1 MIASDAS
8 GRSREGEH
16 QGGMSMTLTMRTP
29 VCWTMLWLALFVLAG
44 CSRSAP
50 DERSGATDTPP
61 QEQRAEPRP
70 APQPAPPP
78 APEAARPDPA
88 LPTETADAPV
98 RPEADPQRSR
108 REQGPVAAAPASA
121 PEVGTVGSPP
131 SDEAAPVPVPPAE
144 PQAQSAPTSGTPKPA
159 PTQSVPPK
167 PAAPGPKNAAVDDVV
182 ILKGAPIGGVRLEHK
197 LHAERA
203 GNDCTV
209 CHHPSK
215 PQKPAKDPHQACS
228 DCHTKAAAAPMKTR
242 YQAAFHNPTAQSGT
256 CVDCHKAENAKGKKA
271 PLKCQECHKKGN
283 V

>member
-1 MIASDAS
+1 MK
-8 GRSREGEH
+8 
-16 QGGMSMTLTMRTP
+16 LTMRVP
-29 VCWTMLWLALFVLAG
+29 VCWTMLWLALFVLPG

-50 DERSGATDTPP
+50 EERSGATDTPP
-61 QEQRAEPRP
+61 QEQRAEADP

-78 APEAARPDPA
+78 
-88 LPTETADAPV
+88 
-98 RPEADPQRSR
+98 
-108 REQGPVAAAPASA
+108 APASA
-121 PEVGTVGSPP
+121 PEVGTVGS
-131 SDEAAPVPVPPAE
+131 SE
-144 PQAQSAPTSGTPKPA
+144 TPKTA

-167 PAAPGPKNAAVDDVV
+167 PAAPASKSAPVDDVV

-215 PQKPAKDPHQACS
+215 PQKPAKELNQACS

-271 PLKCQECHKKGN
+271 PLKCQECHKKTN